1 MQGEDIA
8 QAKINRG
15 QRSRQLLDDPVLNEA
30 FIALMED
37 ADAAADNSK
46 PHESDLR
53 EECYRAKQAIK
64 AVRKKLAIWVS
75 DAAIERKYLDEINQ
89 KNAAKAG
96 EDVAA

>member
-1 MQGEDIA
+1 MEDKS
-8 QAKINRG
+8 QARINRG
-15 QRSRQLLDDPVLNEA
+15 QRAQALLDDPVLLEA
-30 FIALMED
+30 FEQLLAD
-37 ADAAADNSK
+37 ADERADTSK
-46 PHESDLR
+46 PDEVGLR